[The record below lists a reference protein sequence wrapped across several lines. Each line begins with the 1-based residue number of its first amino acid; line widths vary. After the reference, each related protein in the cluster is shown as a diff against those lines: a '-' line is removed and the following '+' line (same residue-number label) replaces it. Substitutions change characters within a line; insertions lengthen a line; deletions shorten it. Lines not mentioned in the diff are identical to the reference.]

1 MGFRVAWVL
10 LCWGMLAACE
20 APLVLDGVAEESA
33 NPIRRTDRIQSAA
46 SLGEEVVVVG
56 VGFLLNSSD
65 AGSTWRRTVPNGLPT
80 FIGVA
85 LCPDKTQVAV
95 SAEKQAW
102 VSTDSGQSWQIHN
115 LGTEESPQYISC
127 GPDNRLWVAASF
139 SSLLNS
145 VDQGKTWQQTSLDED
160 LIFTY
165 VNFFDPLNG
174 IAIGEFG
181 SVYKTDDGGDNWRAN
196 EQAIADEFYPMAV
209 SFLDSQTGWVG
220 GSSGV
225 IFHTSDGGVSWVK
238 EETGSEAPIFGLLA
252 NGPGVY
258 AVGGF
263 GTFLERRS
271 TSDGSVKWLRSSA
284 VSTRFYLRALAP
296 LSGNKILLGGG
307 AGTLQ
312 SLINN
317 GSGQLVA
324 IKPDQGA

>member
-10 LCWGMLAACE
+10 LCWGMLASCE
-20 APLVLDGVAEESA
+20 APLMLDGVAKESA
-33 NPIRRTDRIQSAA
+33 NPVRRTDRIQSAA

-65 AGSTWRRTVPNGLPT
+65 AGLTWRRTVPNGLPT

-127 GPDNRLWVAASF
+127 GSDNRLWVAASF
-139 SSLLNS
+139 STLLNS
-145 VDQGKTWQQTSLDED
+145 ADQGKTWQQTSLDED

-174 IAIGEFG
+174 LAIGEFG
-181 SVYKTDDGGDNWRAN
+181 SVYKTQDGGENWLAN

-225 IFHTSDGGVSWVK
+225 IFHTADGGISWAK

-252 NGPGVY
+252 DGLGVY

-271 TSDGSVKWLRSSA
+271 TSDGDVKWLRSNA

-296 LSGNKILLGGG
+296 IKGNKILLGGG

-317 GSGQLVA
+317 GSGLLVA